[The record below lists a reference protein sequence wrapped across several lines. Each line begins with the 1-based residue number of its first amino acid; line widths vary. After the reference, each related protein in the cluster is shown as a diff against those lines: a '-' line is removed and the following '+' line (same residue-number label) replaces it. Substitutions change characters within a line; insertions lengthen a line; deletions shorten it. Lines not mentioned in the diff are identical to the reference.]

1 MTWSVLKM
9 RGSRKARAKVTIPCI
24 LFPRHRLRQYVCRM
38 GRTKQVRAASATI
51 LDKLGASPAAFI
63 AIAIVAIIVFAKATE
78 FGYDK
83 FDEDL
88 ILQQNI
94 TYLVKDASLT
104 DVVLRDAFFRT
115 PGKIFYRPV
124 QNVSFFIDATI
135 GGGKASTFYVT
146 NILLHA
152 IASCL
157 LFVALRRLIGRA
169 DVSVATAL
177 LFAGS
182 PLFAQAIAWTPG
194 RGDLLLTVF
203 SLLALLNYLTYMQA
217 GTTSSLVLLAVTF
230 LLTVFSKETGI
241 VLVVLLPLTW
251 LLLNGRNGQTIKRLV
266 TTSAVTIAIA
276 AAMLYVRSLIN
287 TDPPTY
293 NSFDPA
299 NFLQNLRVFPEIIA
313 KFFAPNLLQPMAGYT
328 LVATVGGG
336 VIMIGLVLAALRS
349 GMANAW
355 QLVAAGVAWYALFML
370 PGSMYTHRFGAM
382 AYDYLE
388 HRGYASLVGMM
399 VVIALGLANALR
411 TFPPRIVTNL
421 IMLSIVANGA
431 FAFRYIEHYR
441 TQETFYNRVIE
452 SNPASG
458 LARTNRGQIRQ
469 VANDIDGAIADYN
482 AVIAQYPNFA
492 LPHIVL
498 GGIYL
503 NRNRQD
509 SAIAHFR
516 RSLAID
522 SSITQPYLLLGH
534 AYLGMNA
541 ADSAS
546 YWYRK
551 AYVNDPT
558 NVDAPLNLG
567 VLESRIGN
575 WSNAL
580 VLFSAAIDRD
590 RKNGTSWFNRGVAYQ
605 QLGRM
610 SDACSDWQQAQSLG
624 SAEAT
629 KLLMANCK

>member
-1 MTWSVLKM
+1 ML
-9 RGSRKARAKVTIPCI
+9 GSRVAKTKVTIPAI
-24 LFPRHRLRQYVCRM
+24 LFPGLHPRLYVCHM
-38 GRTKQVRAASATI
+38 GRTKQARAATTTI
-51 LDKLGASPAAFI
+51 LDKFGASPVAFI
-63 AIAIVAIIVFAKATE
+63 AIAVVAIVVFAKATE

-94 TYLVKDASLT
+94 SYLVKEASLV

-152 IASCL
+152 VASCL
-157 LFVALRRLIGRA
+157 LFVVLRRLLGRA
-169 DVSVATAL
+169 DISVATAL

-182 PLFAQAIAWTPG
+182 PLFAQAVAWTPG

-203 SLLALLNYLTYMQA
+203 SLLVLLNFLTYMHA
-217 GTTSSLVLLAVTF
+217 GTASSLVLLAVTF
-230 LLTVFSKETGI
+230 LLAVFSKETGV
-241 VLVVLLPLTW
+241 VLVALLPFTW
-251 LLLNGRNGQTIKRLV
+251 LLLNGKSGETLKRLAVSSGV
-266 TTSAVTIAIA
+266 TVAIA
-276 AAMLYVRSLIN
+276 AAMLYCRSLIN

-293 NSFDPA
+293 DSFDPA

-328 LVATVGGG
+328 LTASIGGG
-336 VIMIGLVLAALRS
+336 IVLIALVMAALRS
-349 GMANAW
+349 GIANAW
-355 QLVAAGVAWYALFML
+355 QLVVAGIAWYALFML

-399 VVIALGLANALR
+399 IVIAMGLAFALR
-411 TFPPRIVTNL
+411 TLQPRVVAGVLLAL
-421 IMLSIVANGA
+421 IMANAA
-431 FAFRYIEHYR
+431 FAFHYVDNYR
-441 TQETFYNRVIE
+441 TSETFYDRVIE

-469 VANDIDGAIADYN
+469 VAKDIKGAIEDYN

-503 NRNRQD
+503 NSNLPD
-509 SAIAHFR
+509 SAIVHFR

-534 AYLGMNA
+534 AYLA
-541 ADSAS
+541 KDQADSARF
-546 YWYRK
+546 WYRK
-551 AYVNDPT
+551 AYVTDAT
-558 NVDAPLNLG
+558 NVDAPSNLG

-610 SDACSDWQQAQSLG
+610 SDACSDWQQAQALG
-624 SAEAT
+624 YAEAT
-629 KLLMANCK
+629 KLLLANCK